1 MTDAQ
6 SPSAS
11 TPAPTP
17 PASRPGESEDARLA
31 EFGYE
36 QRLDRSVGTL
46 ASFAI
51 GFATISATTAVFTGF
66 GAGYFT
72 AGGPFVWTLLLAGVV
87 FTIWAFIAADLTA
100 KIPLAGYSYQWISR
114 INGPSLGWFTGF
126 IALMGWVC
134 GMTGVGFILSGYLGG
149 LFGWNLSQTAQIL
162 VAIAVVFACVLINI
176 YGVRFA
182 TMVNNIGVGLE
193 LVVTVVATAVVAVIA
208 FAAPENHQPFS
219 VLFTGGQSG
228 DQDSYFLA
236 WLAAALG
243 PFFGLIGVESGAD
256 VAEET
261 KNARYVVPRTM
272 FYALGTSIVIELL
285 MYIVFVLAIRDSDA
299 VSANSAAPIEE
310 IINQQLGPVATKI
323 VVAFALTNIL
333 ACLLSNMLVAT
344 RLTYSMARDNML
356 PFSHVWRHVSVKS
369 KTPSYAVI
377 GLGCLSTLLLL
388 SALVNEAA
396 FNYIIGI
403 ASLLFFFVYILQT
416 IGLLIGVSKGTIPQ
430 AEPGTFDLGRWR
442 LPIYIVALVIFLAVA
457 VALVFLPQFASNKW
471 IFLGLVVRARAG
483 RRSPAPDDGRTRIEN
498 SSGSS
503 TPCRSSAARSWSPRP
518 RARSSS
524 TSPTRSRRWS
534 PNPASRPGS

>member
-6 SPSAS
+6 GLSAS
-11 TPAPTP
+11 TPTPIP

-36 QRLDRSVGTL
+36 QRLDRSVGTV

-72 AGGPFVWTLLLAGVV
+72 AGGPFVWTLLLAGAV
-87 FTIWAFIAADLTA
+87 FTLWAFIAADLAA

-114 INGPSLGWFTGF
+114 INGPNLGWFTGI

-149 LFGWNLSQTAQIL
+149 LFGWSMSQTAQIL
-162 VAIAVVFACVLINI
+162 VAIAVVFCCVLLNI

-182 TMVNNIGVGLE
+182 TLVNNIGVGLE
-193 LVVTVVATAVVAVIA
+193 LVITVAATALVAIIA
-208 FAAPENHQPFS
+208 FSAPENHQPIS
-219 VLFTGGQSG
+219 VLFTGGVAG
-228 DQDSYFLA
+228 DQDSYLLA

-243 PFFGLIGVESGAD
+243 PFFGLIGVEAGAD

-272 FYALGTSIVIELL
+272 FYALGASIVIELL
-285 MYIVFVLAIRDSDA
+285 MYVVFVLAIRDPAA
-299 VSANSAAPIEE
+299 VEANSAAPIEE
-310 IINQQLGPVATKI
+310 IINQQCGPVITRII
-323 VVAFALTNIL
+323 VAVALTNIL

-344 RLTYSMARDNML
+344 RLAYSMARDNML
-356 PFSHVWRHVSVKS
+356 PFSHVWRHVSEKS
-369 KTPSYAVI
+369 KTPNYAVI

-430 AEPGTFDLGRWR
+430 GEPGTFDLGRWR
-442 LPIYIVALVIFLAVA
+442 LPVYIVALVIFLAVA
-457 VALVFLPQFASNKW
+457 VALVLLPQFTSNKW
-471 IFLGLVVRARAG
+471 VFLGLVVLAAIWWATGLRARLRRGEAG
-483 RRSPAPDDGRTRIEN
+483 PDFARTRRGAQH
-498 SSGSS
+498 GS
-503 TPCRSSAARSWSPRP
+503 
-518 RARSSS
+518 
-524 TSPTRSRRWS
+524 
-534 PNPASRPGS
+534 